1 VQHGR
6 IYSHK
11 FTLTLQKPEGK
22 QHWGL
27 INMSRYTKNRQVSFG
42 SQRTTNNRSLTDK
55 FSIQSECDKSAAG
68 MTRRD
73 FIKYSSAVGGT
84 LLFGIQGGLTM
95 DNSNS
100 SKVAIVNTEDR
111 NSGVVSSIRALDINP
126 VKNKNVLI
134 KPNFNTADQTPGSTH
149 NDTLVALVEEIWKM
163 GAKTVSLGER
173 SYSLTRDVMEQKGVI
188 PLMEKLDV
196 NIVDFDD
203 LAEKDWVKVDAEDS
217 HWQDG
222 FRIARPILESECLV
236 STCCLKTHQFGGIFT
251 LSLKNH
257 VGVVPTTRHGF
268 DYMRELHSSPHQRK
282 LIAEIN
288 APFRPDLVVLDGID
302 AFVDGG
308 PASGKRAKG
317 NAFIASTDQVAI
329 DAVGVAILKSLGS
342 NGQIMKT
349 KIFEQEQIARA
360 AELGLG
366 ASSPSDIE
374 LIPVDE
380 NSREYGDKV
389 TAILK
394 QG

>member
-1 VQHGR
+1 M
-6 IYSHK
+6 
-11 FTLTLQKPEGK
+11 P
-22 QHWGL
+22 
-27 INMSRYTKNRQVSFG
+27 
-42 SQRTTNNRSLTDK
+42 TTG
-55 FSIQSECDKSAAG
+55 I
-68 MTRRD
+68 TRRN
-73 FIKYSSAVGGT
+73 FIKYSGVVGGT
-84 LLFGIQGGLTM
+84 IFFGNQGGLAM
-95 DNSNS
+95 NKSNG
-100 SKVAIVNTEDR
+100 SKLAIVNTEDR
-111 NSGVVSSIRALDINP
+111 KSGVASSIRALGINP

-149 NDTLVALVEEIWKM
+149 NDTLVALVEEVWQM

-173 SYSLTRDVMEQKGVI
+173 SYPLTREVMEQKGVI

-196 NIVDFDD
+196 RIVDFDD
-203 LAEKDWVKVDAEDS
+203 LAEKDWVKVDAADS
-217 HWQDG
+217 HWKDG
-222 FRIARPILESECLV
+222 FRVARPILESECLV

-257 VGVVPTTRHGF
+257 VGVVPTTRHGY
-268 DYMRELHSSPHQRK
+268 DYMRELHSSPHQRR

-288 APFRPDLVVLDGID
+288 APFSPDLVVLDGIE

-317 NAFIASTDQVAI
+317 NVFIASTDRVAI

-342 NGQIMKT
+342 NGQIMKS

-374 LIPVDE
+374 LIAVDDK
-380 NSREYGDKV
+380 SREYGARV
-389 TAILK
+389 TAILN